1 MKRPRSPT
9 PPMPEHL
16 RFGVMSVPFMMMA
29 QTFSRTTAEF
39 RAPVESE
46 SEVVFQATARIVPM
60 STAEAE
66 ANSARVAA
74 EETRAA
80 AKQIRA
86 ARIES
91 QKVELA
97 AATEKYEL
105 EYMEELLVRG
115 CNSVVDLNVE
125 QVAKMCIEARI
136 TPEDVELHGSEVGVE
151 ENLRPDMI
159 VNILK
164 FVQFMNLMEKL
175 DIIQF
180 KEAIPGRTLLGYNTI
195 KIKKGE
201 DWEAIVC
208 SVCGFG
214 NYFRAFSTLYEMVLK
229 FGFGMSRE
237 GSIPAHG
244 VLGNSTQNKTNALLY
259 CQTMRFDERKLDT
272 NLKRYTNQQMKPK
285 QSFVEMHVLAKVATK
300 LSK

>member
-1 MKRPRSPT
+1 
-9 PPMPEHL
+9 
-16 RFGVMSVPFMMMA
+16 
-29 QTFSRTTAEF
+29 
-39 RAPVESE
+39 VESE
-46 SEVVFQATARIVPM
+46 SEVVFQATARVVPV

-66 ANSARVAA
+66 ANSARVAT

-125 QVAKMCIEARI
+125 HVAKMCMETRI
-136 TPEDVELHGSEVGVE
+136 TPEDVELHGLHGSEVGVE
-151 ENLRPDMI
+151 ENLRHDMI

-175 DIIQF
+175 EIIEF

-237 GSIPAHG
+237 GSIPPHG